1 MTFEP
6 IEPKYLDMLPAPKDY
21 ENRPKPIIEKNFLTP
36 EEHKHLFDLLL
47 SNGLF
52 PLFYNCGVG
61 YKGEKDF
68 YFFHNIFDATRG
80 WVGVESGIDAIMP
93 ILKKMD
99 IKALLRIKINF
110 FTKTEKIQKHSPH
123 IDFPYECKTALFYVN
138 DNDGYTGFA
147 DGTKIPSKG
156 NSLVHFDAG
165 IPHYSTT
172 CTDEN
177 LRCNINFNYF

>member
-1 MTFEP
+1 MKFEP
-6 IEPKYLDMLPAPKDY
+6 KPLNMLP
-21 ENRPKPIIEKNFLTP
+21 EPIVDKNVLNQ
-36 EEHKHLFDLLL
+36 EEYKNLCDLLL
-47 SNGLF
+47 SDGRF
-52 PLFYNCGVG
+52 PIYYNSSVG
-61 YKGEKDF
+61 CDDDKDF
-68 YFFHNIFDATRG
+68 YFVHNIFTAEQG
-80 WVGVESGIDAIMP
+80 WVGDQSAIELIRP
-93 ILKKMD
+93 ILNKFD
-99 IKALLRIKINF
+99 IKALIRIKINF
-110 FTKTEKIQKHSPH
+110 YARTEKIFKHSSH
-123 IDFPYECKTALFYVN
+123 TDMDFKCKTALFYVN